1 MVKFCPH
8 RDFCFD
14 AGHLFLLVVSLV
26 VVYVLYQFSKSN
38 SEQMRILKTF
48 VQNQDDVLVHDEVV
62 SVHKDYSQRVRDID
76 YQRVV
81 NPLMPPERSNHTM
94 AGVAINIPSRGEV
107 GNYQQVGALVNN
119 KEGDSK
125 ILPLF
130 GKQTYPGSNKWLY
143 YTSSDQYQ
151 SVKLP
156 VVNNNKDCTD
166 EYGCSE
172 ITNDDEVKV
181 PAYDKEF
188 KANIYKFD
196 KPRYIPYLI

>member
-1 MVKFCPH
+1 
-8 RDFCFD
+8 
-14 AGHLFLLVVSLV
+14 
-26 VVYVLYQFSKSN
+26 
-38 SEQMRILKTF
+38 
-48 VQNQDDVLVHDEVV
+48 
-62 SVHKDYSQRVRDID
+62 
-76 YQRVV
+76 
-81 NPLMPPERSNHTM
+81 MPPERSNHTM
-94 AGVAINIPSRGEV
+94 AGVATNIPSRGEV

-130 GKQTYPGSNKWLY
+130 GKQTYPRSTKWLY

-156 VVNNNKDCTD
+156 LLIITKIVFD

-181 PAYDKEF
+181 PHMTKNL
-188 KANIYKFD
+188 KQIY
-196 KPRYIPYLI
+196 ISLINRKKIHTLFNLIKK